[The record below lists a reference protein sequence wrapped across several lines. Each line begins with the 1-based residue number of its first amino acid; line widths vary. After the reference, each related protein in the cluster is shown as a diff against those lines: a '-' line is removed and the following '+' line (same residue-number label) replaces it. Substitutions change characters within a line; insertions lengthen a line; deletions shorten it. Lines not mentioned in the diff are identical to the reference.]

1 MQSSI
6 APTQSLRVQVLTIQ
20 FIRYSQSVH
29 GRNQALIAELSA
41 RSEIINVLQHMI
53 ADLERKNTD
62 LERKNTDLVGEVKE
76 YEVEFIKSIAFGSSE
91 NHESTPLVQ
100 KKTYYC
106 CCVIL

>member
-6 APTQSLRVQVLTIQ
+6 ASTQSLRVQVLTIQ

-62 LERKNTDLVGEVKE
+62 LAEEVKE

-91 NHESTPLVQ
+91 NHELTPLVQ